1 MDEYND
7 EAYVEAFGDPNNNDL
22 LNIDDA
28 AYFED
33 ELSDQGFIDNRT
45 AAEIEREAINW
56 NKRRKKT
63 KAEELDEQE
72 FSSEGS
78 DDSEEDS
85 YIENPPE
92 EDKDSDYD
100 PNAEEGTS
108 WHTASIRRLE
118 NRETKKQ
125 SLPTHYKQ
133 PDIDSDLTDAYQ
145 QSKEN
150 LQGII
155 DQGQEAMYEIL
166 EIAKAGQHPRAF
178 EVYATL
184 LKNMT
189 EANDRLLKIQKDMR
203 DISGVKKEANTTNID
218 KAIFVGS
225 TSELSKLLKSKD

>member
-1 MDEYND
+1 MNKLDKN
-7 EAYVEAFGDPNNNDL
+7 
-22 LNIDDA
+22 
-28 AYFED
+28 
-33 ELSDQGFIDNRT
+33 LSDVFDVIPIG
-45 AAEIEREAINW
+45 EPE
-56 NKRRKKT
+56 
-63 KAEELDEQE
+63 
-72 FSSEGS
+72 
-78 DDSEEDS
+78 
-85 YIENPPE
+85 PP
-92 EDKDSDYD
+92 
-100 PNAEEGTS
+100 
-108 WHTASIRRLE
+108 
-118 NRETKKQ
+118 KKQ
-125 SLPTHYKQ
+125 PLTTSYKQ

-166 EIAKAGQHPRAF
+166 EIAKAGQHPRAC

-203 DISGVKKEANTTNID
+203 DISGVKKESTTTNID